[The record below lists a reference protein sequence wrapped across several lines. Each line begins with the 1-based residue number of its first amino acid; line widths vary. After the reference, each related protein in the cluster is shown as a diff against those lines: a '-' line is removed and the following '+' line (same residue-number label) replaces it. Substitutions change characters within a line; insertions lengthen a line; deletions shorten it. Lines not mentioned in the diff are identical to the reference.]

1 MKVIFDKTKKMRPV
15 KSWCMEPEQSAVDQA
30 INLAMLPFT
39 HSHVALMPDTHSGYG
54 MPIGGVAGFLGVVIP
69 YCVGVDI
76 GCGMYA
82 LRTNLKAAL
91 FTRELRQQV
100 MAEIRKRIPLGKNH
114 HEKLPSLDFMPP
126 KPDKALCPI
135 AFAQYDRATRS
146 LGTLGGGNHFIEFQY
161 DEEGFVW
168 IMIHSGSRNLGKTIC
183 DYYHEQA
190 NALAK
195 QWNSAT
201 LKEWKLAHLPVDSD
215 IGRSYIAEMQF
226 ALRFAKANRR
236 SMMLAVFES
245 LNGIL
250 PVDET
255 FLLDIHHNY
264 AALEHHF
271 GEDVWVHRKGATSAR
286 MDELGIIPG
295 SQGSTSY
302 IVRGKG
308 NPLSFTS
315 CSHGGGRC
323 MSRTAATKTLDLV
336 AEIKKLDDQGIVHGI
351 RNAADLDEAV
361 GSYKDINVVMAEQAD
376 LVDMVHVLHP
386 MAVVKG

>member
-1 MKVIFDKTKKMRPV
+1 MKVIFDKERKMRPV
-15 KSWCMEPEQSAVDQA
+15 KSWCMSPEESAVEQA
-30 INLAMLPFT
+30 IHLAMLPFT

-54 MPIGGVAGFLGVVIP
+54 MPIGGVAGFLSVVIP

-76 GCGMYA
+76 GCGMRA
-82 LRTNLKAAL
+82 IRTGLKAAL
-91 FTRELRQQV
+91 LPRELRLQV
-100 MAEIRKRIPLGKNH
+100 MGEIRKRIPVGMNH
-114 HEKLPSLDFMPP
+114 HQKTPDLTNMPA

-135 AFAQYDRATRS
+135 AFAQYDRATHS
-146 LGTLGGGNHFIEFQY
+146 LGTLGGGNHFIELQQ
-161 DEEGFVW
+161 DDEGFVW

-183 DYYHEQA
+183 DFYHA
-190 NALAK
+190 SADALAK

-201 LKEWKLAHLPVDSD
+201 PKEWKLAHLPVDSD
-215 IGRSYIAEMQF
+215 IGRSYIAEMNF
-226 ALRFAKANRR
+226 ALAFAKANRQ
-236 SMMLAVFES
+236 SMMTAALES
-245 LNGIL
+245 LNVIL
-250 PVDET
+250 PAEEN
-255 FLLDIHHNY
+255 FHLDIHHNY

-308 NPLSFTS
+308 NPLSFAS

-323 MSRTAATKTLDLV
+323 MSRTAATKTLDLA
-336 AEIKKLDDQGIVHGI
+336 AEIKKMDDQGIVHGI
-351 RNAADLDEAV
+351 RNAKDLDEAV

-376 LVDMVHVLHP
+376 LVDIVHALHP